1 MRKKVRDITKIIKE
15 HVLNNSKEYIIVT
28 LIFII
33 GIFLGVLFI
42 NNTKENQITEISS
55 YINNFTDKMKNTDNI
70 NNIELLKN
78 SIKQN
83 VLLTF
88 IIWFFWNNSY
98 WNANSIWNYII

>member
-70 NNIELLKN
+70 NNIK
-78 SIKQN
+78 
-83 VLLTF
+83 
-88 IIWFFWNNSY
+88 
-98 WNANSIWNYII
+98 

>member
-88 IIWFFWNNSY
+88 II
-98 WNANSIWNYII
+98 